1 MRLLFKCKMAQYIL
15 YLGQNSL
22 YTEFKRSLTEMFMH
36 LMCLCKKI
44 NVGLYIINCHQP
56 QKSSIGLKNAPKSEK
71 VAVL

>member
-1 MRLLFKCKMAQYIL
+1 
-15 YLGQNSL
+15 
-22 YTEFKRSLTEMFMH
+22 MH

-71 VAVL
+71 VAVLQIGDDGSTLRVAIYETGDEESQVDIT